1 MVCGKSQIFRE
12 TPRGVHCPV
21 VPSLRNRLPL
31 PVRGWGTG
39 SLARLWEGLVL
50 KHPSPP
56 RGPRGPGPAGAS
68 RVVAFSSVDVGA
80 QPGSSDSDTFRTV
93 ATTPGVR
100 RTQCRFHVGWF
111 VLNVFSIPSGTR
123 DKRIVDR
130 KSDFRMCRAR
140 GCLLC
145 VFHACLPR
153 EGFGNLTSQDV
164 STHIRK

>member
-1 MVCGKSQIFRE
+1 MWEESDLQGDPEGGPLSRRPLLE
-12 TPRGVHCPV
+12 D
-21 VPSLRNRLPL
+21 RLPL

-39 SLARLWEGLVL
+39 SLARLREGLVL

-100 RTQCRFHVGWF
+100 RTQCRVHVGWF

-130 KSDFRMCRAR
+130 KSDF
-140 GCLLC
+140 
-145 VFHACLPR
+145 
-153 EGFGNLTSQDV
+153 
-164 STHIRK
+164 

>member
-1 MVCGKSQIFRE
+1 MVCGKSQIFRG
-12 TPRGVHCPV
+12 TLRGVHCPV
-21 VPSLRNRLPL
+21 VPSLRIGCRSQGEGGELEASRG
-31 PVRGWGTG
+31 VR
-39 SLARLWEGLVL
+39 EGLVL

-80 QPGSSDSDTFRTV
+80 QPGSSDSDMFRTV

-130 KSDFRMCRAR
+130 KSDF
-140 GCLLC
+140 
-145 VFHACLPR
+145 
-153 EGFGNLTSQDV
+153 
-164 STHIRK
+164 